1 MAIGAVGGL
10 DYEMYEKPIDEKP
23 IDYTSGVNLF
33 STGATG
39 TSGGAKHVQPMGM
52 QGHKLDP
59 QMLAQKAQNFQNGLG
74 GTNNPD
80 DHKVFV
86 AY

>member
-10 DYEMYEKPIDEKP
+10 DYEMYKQPIN
-23 IDYTSGVNLF
+23 YTSGVNPF
-33 STGATG
+33 SAGAAG
-39 TSGGAKHVQPMGM
+39 TSGGAKHVQPMGI
-52 QGHKLDP
+52 QERELDP

-80 DHKVFV
+80 DHKIFF
-86 AY
+86 AA

>member
-1 MAIGAVGGL
+1 MAIGAVDGL
-10 DYEMYEKPIDEKP
+10 DYETYEQPGN
-23 IDYTSGVNLF
+23 YTSGVNPF

-39 TSGGAKHVQPMGM
+39 ASGGAKHVQPTGM
-52 QGHKLDP
+52 QERGLDP

-80 DHKVFV
+80 DHKLFFV
-86 AY
+86 S